1 MVTEEELF
9 FDFSEREPIVD
20 SADVTRVLHAV
31 LQLPGITQPQ
41 PEMQDWLYG
50 HLSQCI
56 LAAVF
61 SVGVDA
67 TNERHVVE
75 KYTAYAHLMPPY
87 RPRRQTYLPARRQQP
102 LTRFLADASDYQ
114 YFASRSVVD
123 NLNRTSTH
131 KTSWILKAEA
141 AFHWGS
147 VLYGYH
153 IRTLQEAMEAVGDRE
168 VERALLRI
176 PGQTREVSLAYFY
189 MLIGR
194 EDFVKQ
200 ERWVG
205 DSFLGRV
212 LGRKARTGEALPLF
226 RIVSALLIDQYPHL
240 TPRQLDVRIWDH
252 ERRTHPRGK
261 RGRR

>member
-1 MVTEEELF
+1 VKEPTEEGLI

-20 SADVTRVLHAV
+20 ARDVDRVVAAV
-31 LQLPGITQPQ
+31 LSISGITQPQ
-41 PEMQDWLYG
+41 PETFESLYG

-67 TNERHVVE
+67 ENERNVVRR
-75 KYTAYAHLMPPY
+75 YTAHAHLVPPY
-87 RPRRQTYLPARRQQP
+87 RRGRQDYRGYVQQP
-102 LTRFLADASDYQ
+102 LANFLADASNYQ
-114 YFASRSVVD
+114 HFAD
-123 NLNRTSTH
+123 NIVHNHNLTST
-131 KTSWILKAEA
+131 TGTRILKAEA

-147 VLYGYH
+147 VLYGYR
-153 IRTLQEAMEAVGDRE
+153 IQTLQDAMAAVSDRDI
-168 VERALLRI
+168 ERALLRI

-212 LGRKARTGEALPLF
+212 LGRKAHAGEALPLF
-226 RIVSALLIDQYPHL
+226 RVVSALLIDQYPHL
-240 TPRQLDVRIWDH
+240 TPRQLDLRIWEH
-252 ERRTHPRGK
+252 ERVAHKRGK
-261 RGRR
+261 R

>member
-1 MVTEEELF
+1 MKEPTEEVLI

-20 SADVTRVLHAV
+20 ARDVERVLDAV
-31 LQLPGITQPQ
+31 LLIPGITQPE
-41 PEMQDWLYG
+41 PEPFEALYG

-61 SVGVDA
+61 SVGVNA
-67 TNERHVVE
+67 TNEQNVVAN
-75 KYTAYAHLMPPY
+75 YTSYAHLMPPY
-87 RPRRQTYLPARRQQP
+87 RRARQDYRHRQQP
-102 LTRFLADASDYQ
+102 LANFLADASDYQ
-114 YFASRSVVD
+114 HFAEHIVRNH
-123 NLNRTSTH
+123 NLTST
-131 KTSWILKAEA
+131 TGTRILKAEA

-153 IRTLQEAMEAVGDRE
+153 ILTLQDAMAAVGDDV

-212 LGRKARTGEALPLF
+212 LGRKAHTGEGLPLF
-226 RIVSALLIDQYPHL
+226 RVVSALLY
-240 TPRQLDVRIWDH
+240 R
-252 ERRTHPRGK
+252 
-261 RGRR
+261 